1 MVGGLVVCGWRLGF
15 GVVDYNGLLLFGF
28 VLRLDCGCVAFLC
41 LRGLVDCRCGVASRF
56 LCFVCG
62 WWSVLR
68 LYFVDCIV
76 LWFVFCY
83 LVGG

>member
-1 MVGGLVVCGWRLGF
+1 MCCVS
-15 GVVDYNGLLLFGF
+15 
-28 VLRLDCGCVAFLC
+28 VLA
-41 LRGLVDCRCGVASRF
+41 GLVDCRCGVASRF

-62 WWSVLR
+62 WWTVLR
-68 LYFVDCIV
+68 LYFVDCVV